1 MLRLFV
7 FICILTIT
15 NGWELPTSAASIFLS
30 TEEQLENSL
39 PSEMPSF
46 APTDASSFPSS
57 NMTAPNSIA
66 ATIIII
72 IPANM
77 SEAGLLLLDKFIQF
91 TLSNTTGI
99 KTDDISISHQLHR
112 RKLISDRKYNPSTAT
127 NQKKG
132 GKISTRNAFYRPPTM
147 APEVNPVSTVI
158 SVAPSNSP
166 VLSGSPI
173 YGWRVPTPAPLAGGA
188 PTSVPFAPISDS
200 PSGNPIEAPSNSPV
214 LSGSPIY
221 GWRVPTPSP
230 SMYPSINGIPTA
242 QPSSLVTSSAPTS
255 ILSTSP
261 NPVDGSTTAPSFS
274 PTSDSTFSPTIL
286 PSILFT
292 STPSDTSPIT
302 SLQPTSTPSDTYTFI
317 PTVEY
322 VTIAPTAFP
331 TGESNA
337 PSELSSFAPTTP
349 SIPAPDGYVPA
360 GFTMTVDAAET
371 GKFPP
376 PL

>member
-1 MLRLFV
+1 
-7 FICILTIT
+7 
-15 NGWELPTSAASIFLS
+15 
-30 TEEQLENSL
+30 
-39 PSEMPSF
+39 
-46 APTDASSFPSS
+46 
-57 NMTAPNSIA
+57 
-66 ATIIII
+66 
-72 IPANM
+72 M

-147 APEVNPVSTVI
+147 APEVNPVSTVF
-158 SVAPSNSP
+158 SVAPSDSP
-166 VLSGSPI
+166 VLSGSPV

-188 PTSVPFAPISDS
+188 PTSVPFAPISDT
-200 PSGNPIEAPSNSPV
+200 PSGNPIEAPSDSPALSGSPVYGWRVPTPAPLAGGAPSGNPIEAPSDSPV
-214 LSGSPIY
+214 LSGSPVY

-331 TGESNA
+331 AGESNA

-349 SIPAPDGYVPA
+349 SIPAPDGYVSA

-376 PL
+376 LL